1 MPAMCGL
8 TTIPLA
14 PVRLQNQRR
23 SEASRGL
30 RRGLLF
36 ENRIAKRANLNC
48 AFFFRVPGQQEWC
61 RHFYFRFFRAGDTV
75 FALNRRTSVEFQG
88 KRIAGLR
95 SVQTL
100 GDRLVVRPR
109 D

>member
-48 AFFFRVPGQQEWC
+48 AFFLECQG
-61 RHFYFRFFRAGDTV
+61 
-75 FALNRRTSVEFQG
+75 NRSGVAISTFDSSGPETPF
-88 KRIAGLR
+88 LR
-95 SVQTL
+95 
-100 GDRLVVRPR
+100 
-109 D
+109 